1 MRGKV
6 DDKVVSRITLLTV
19 VLIASKAV
27 ALLARSTYSGCRKVE
42 GQSTLSTKVV
52 EFCYT
57 VAKVRSQKRAGA
69 INEFLLVMKTKGD
82 ILIAEC

>member
-27 ALLARSTYSGCRKVE
+27 ALLARSTHSSCREVE

-52 EFCYT
+52 ENCDT
-57 VAKVRSQKRAGA
+57 VANVRSQKRAGA
-69 INEFLLVMKTKGD
+69 INEFL
-82 ILIAEC
+82 